1 MQGNVKKQMI
11 RGIDYAQCVV
21 VFVTRRYVDKVKGDN
36 AEDNCQVLQSIL
48 YTSGYSHCDSYY
60 FINNNSWSLT
70 TRLVGRRPIK

>member
-36 AEDNCQVLQSIL
+36 AEDNCQV
-48 YTSGYSHCDSYY
+48 CDFYIQP
-60 FINNNSWSLT
+60 F
-70 TRLVGRRPIK
+70 VA